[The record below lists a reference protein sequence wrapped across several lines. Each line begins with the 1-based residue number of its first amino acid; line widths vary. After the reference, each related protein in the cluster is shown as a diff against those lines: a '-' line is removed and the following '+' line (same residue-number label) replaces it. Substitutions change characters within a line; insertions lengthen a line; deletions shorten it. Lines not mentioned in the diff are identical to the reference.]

1 MEGENFVFLKSF
13 EASVSSAKNGVVVD
27 FVKYFFSEAGVGEF
41 RCEVEKRSKE
51 GGGGSL
57 EWMKECRGECRE

>member
-1 MEGENFVFLKSF
+1 MELLLILSNI
-13 EASVSSAKNGVVVD
+13 
-27 FVKYFFSEAGVGEF
+27 FFSEAGVGEF

-57 EWMKECRGECRE
+57 EWMKVSR